1 MKVIFERIIKP
12 GNQPQIQF
20 KMDGW
25 IYIFGGSFQKS
36 MLERLWIW
44 LNKQVANVRKRE
56 RESAREKLQEK
67 KNKRKEEKIIKFV
80 GEFISKNVPR

>member
-1 MKVIFERIIKP
+1 MVLVGWVCFITLAKRKLMHKNRARMKVIFERIIKP

-36 MLERLWIW
+36 MRERL
-44 LNKQVANVRKRE
+44 
-56 RESAREKLQEK
+56 
-67 KNKRKEEKIIKFV
+67 
-80 GEFISKNVPR
+80 